1 MKEFW
6 NDRYGAPEYAYGR
19 EPNVF
24 FARCLEA
31 YPVSDSILLP
41 AEGEGRNAVH
51 AARQGLQV
59 TACDIS
65 EAGRDKAMTLA
76 AEHGVQLRYEVGDIR
91 TLDLDREHYH
101 AAALIYAHFA
111 PEVRAGIHQRVV
123 DHLAPGGLLFL
134 EAFSKQNLP
143 LRLADPRV
151 GGPDREDMLHSTEQV
166 LEDFAGLEVLELQE
180 MGIDLREGPYHQGRA
195 RVVRFVGRKAP

>member
-6 NDRYGAPEYAYGR
+6 NERYGAPEYAYGR

-31 YPVSDSILLP
+31 YPVSGSILLP

-51 AARQGLQV
+51 AALSGLRV

-65 EAGRDKAMTLA
+65 GAGRDKALALA
-76 AEHGVQLRYEVGDIR
+76 AEQGVRFRYAVGDLG
-91 TLDLDREHYH
+91 TLDLAGEHYD
-101 AAALIYAHFA
+101 AAALIYAHF
-111 PEVRAGIHQRVV
+111 PPDVRAGLHARTIE
-123 DHLAPGGLLFL
+123 HLKPGGLLFL
-134 EAFSKQNLP
+134 EAFSKANLP

-151 GGPDREDMLHSTEQV
+151 GGPDREDMLFSMDQV
-166 LEDFAGLEVLELQE
+166 RAEFHGLDVLELSE
-180 MGIDLREGPYHQGRA
+180 EEIDLHEGLYHQGRA
-195 RVVRFVGRKAP
+195 RVVRFVGRKPA